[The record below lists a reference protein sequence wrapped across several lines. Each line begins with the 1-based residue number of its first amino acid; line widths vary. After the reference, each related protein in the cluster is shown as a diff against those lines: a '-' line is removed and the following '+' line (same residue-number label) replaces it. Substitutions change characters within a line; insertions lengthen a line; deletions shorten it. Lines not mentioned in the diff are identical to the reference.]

1 LTLGEEAVAVD
12 ADWTWVDGE
21 PGWAP
26 TVIDTTVAHSA
37 RMYDYW
43 LGGKTNFP
51 PDRALGDEVER
62 IIPTIRS
69 MARENRRFLGRA
81 VRRLMREEGID
92 QFLDIGTGIPTEGN
106 THEVAQREN
115 PAARVVYVD
124 NDPIVLAHA
133 RALMVGSPTGHTA
146 YVHADLREP
155 EAILEHPAL
164 ARTLDLS
171 RPVGLMLVSILMLLP
186 DADDPWALVGRLR
199 DALPPGSC
207 LVVSHV
213 TGDFDPKAVAS
224 VAEAENDGRLP
235 LTPRGHEAVSRFFGG
250 WELLEP
256 GVAPVMA
263 WSPEGPAPEDPR
275 AAYYW
280 AGAARKPR

>member
-1 LTLGEEAVAVD
+1 MVQP
-12 ADWTWVDGE
+12 DWTWVDE
-21 PGWAP
+21 DPGWRPA
-26 TVIDTTVAHSA
+26 VIDTSVAHSA

-43 LGGKTNFP
+43 LGGKTNFAA
-51 PDRALGDEVER
+51 DRALGDEVER
-62 IIPTIRS
+62 IIPTIRF
-69 MARENRRFLGRA
+69 MAGENRRFLGRA

-106 THEVAQREN
+106 THEVAQLEN
-115 PAARVVYVD
+115 PDARVVYVD

-133 RALMVGSPTGHTA
+133 RALMVGSPTGRTA

-155 EAILEHPAL
+155 EAILRHPAL
-164 ARTLDLS
+164 AETLDLS
-171 RPVGLMLVSILMLLP
+171 RPVGLMLVSVLMLLQ
-186 DADDPWALVGRLR
+186 DAEDPWARVAELR
-199 DALPPGSC
+199 DALPAGSC

-213 TGDFDPKAVAS
+213 TGDFDEKAVS
-224 VAEAENDGRLP
+224 TVAEAENEGRLP
-235 LTPRGHEAVSRFFGG
+235 LAPRGREAVARFFGD

-256 GVAPVMA
+256 GVVPVMA
-263 WSPEGPAPEDPR
+263 WSPDGHAPEDPE